1 MYEVYK
7 YVLEILK
14 VSSLPKQPTL
24 TDVIPLYDFILSEFY
39 KLKGWVRREVKT
51 LFQNLHP
58 PTQTQILFSQ
68 VCQQIFGYTV
78 IKQVDDWTLKCRVCF
93 AAAGNR
99 NSCLEG
105 NRSCVK
111 HTQA

>member
-24 TDVIPLYDFILSEFY
+24 TDVIPLYDSILSEFY

-58 PTQTQILFSQ
+58 PTQTQILFYK
-68 VCQQIFGYTV
+68 VCQQIFA
-78 IKQVDDWTLKCRVCF
+78 KQSVLNGLGMK
-93 AAAGNR
+93 
-99 NSCLEG
+99 
-105 NRSCVK
+105 VK
-111 HTQA
+111 FLQSEVL

>member
-51 LFQNLHP
+51 LFQNLHA
-58 PTQTQILFSQ
+58 
-68 VCQQIFGYTV
+68 TV
-78 IKQVDDWTLKCRVCF
+78 FCAT
-93 AAAGNR
+93 
-99 NSCLEG
+99 
-105 NRSCVK
+105 
-111 HTQA
+111 